1 MRIKIFIASLLKKF
15 RTFFVYHP
23 QWIPHLNGKSLIS
36 NEVIKSLAWHFLAF
50 IWGIVLIII
59 GKTWITEKWKGK
71 TDLTDEIDSFLELAD
86 KCFPNYLWLN
96 LLIILIII
104 TILLGLFIWLKRVWK
119 DQYLSLNRLTI
130 SVWLMVLLIILGK
143 SLVLAVLGKSSILVL
158 LLVLGKSLVSGKS
171 FTHVFCLLGLGYLY
185 IILCL
190 ALLIRI
196 ILELK
201 KLWSKRWQIGKIRQK
216 GERFITE
223 IPKAGLDMK
232 VRADYAKKVVRQLL
246 NTEISDEPFAVG
258 ITSEWGSGK
267 TSFLLDMKNEMKG
280 KCYILDFKPWN
291 CQTPDQIINEFFE
304 LLRKTIKDV
313 YSPLQKPILR
323 YAQLLSDVGL
333 PSYVKPIFY
342 FLPKMEPSIENYKT
356 KIKEGLKQIDK
367 PIVVTI
373 DDFDR
378 LAANEMFEV
387 LKLIR
392 ITAAFPNLIYVVCYD
407 KDYVVRQIQK
417 KGFSESDL
425 YLEKIFPLELS
436 LPKTEEESLMKTFRN
451 SLFYMNFMNGKR
463 ESLIRGLIYEDK
475 LMMVRLLPTY
485 RKMKRFARLLV
496 TNSTFITKKVGE
508 KNVDLYDLLLI
519 ELLHYCMH
527 DVYVAL
533 RDKPEELLYVKTDD
547 RTRQVRYCL
556 KDNILDILKDKNL
569 NTYEKQLLFK
579 CFDIRTDERTHHL
592 AYVDSYM
599 NYFCMSTPT
608 VMISKEEFALVI
620 SDRSTIRKNVQ
631 NWFRTLPGKKT
642 ESLYSR
648 MMSVRKK
655 ELSLEEWK
663 SYVYLMIAWMC
674 EANDDN
680 ISKVFEF
687 YLMKDNIRIE
697 SEENYLTANQYL
709 TAKLHLM
716 LKGPMVKRI
725 NVAKVLCGFY
735 DIIKDRQSDFL
746 LNCQEIKHYLK
757 LNFELYMGEKP
768 SKQDA
773 INVVALNGN
782 DLNLFVKANHI
793 DMFTKN
799 ALGTK
804 MVNVGKNLIID
815 SVIDYFGGYKEKSS
829 HIKEAQEMYGTNLNQ
844 YKTLPNIKDM
854 DLVQEKQ
861 YIFGNDD
868 KYQKYLDECFVKR

>member
-23 QWIPHLNGKSLIS
+23 QWIPHLNGKSLT
-36 NEVIKSLAWHFLAF
+36 NKEAIKSLAWHFLAF
-50 IWGIVLIII
+50 IWGVVLIVI
-59 GKTWITEKWKGK
+59 GKTWISEKWKGK
-71 TDLTDEIDSFLELAD
+71 IDLTDEIDSFLELAD

-96 LLIILIII
+96 LLITI
-104 TILLGLFIWLKRVWK
+104 TVLLGLFIWLKRVWK
-119 DQYLSLNRLTI
+119 DQYLSLNRMMI
-130 SVWLMVLLIILGK
+130 SVWLMILFIILGK
-143 SLVLAVLGKSSILVL
+143 SLVLALGE
-158 LLVLGKSLVSGKS
+158 KSLVLVKS
-171 FTHVFCLLGLGYLY
+171 FKHVLCVLSVGCLYM
-185 IILCL
+185 ILCL

-196 ILELK
+196 VFELK
-201 KLWSKRWQIGKIRQK
+201 KLWSERWQIGKIRPK
-216 GERFITE
+216 GGFITE

-232 VRADYAKKVVRQLL
+232 VRDDYAKKVVRQLL
-246 NTEISDEPFAVG
+246 NTEISDSSFAIG

-267 TSFLLDMKNEMKG
+267 TSFLYDMKKEMAG

-304 LLRKTIKDV
+304 LFRKKIKDV

-333 PSYVKPIFY
+333 PSYVKPIFN
-342 FLPKMEPSIENYKT
+342 FLPKMEQSIENYKT
-356 KIKEGLKQIDK
+356 KIEEGLKQLDK

-373 DDFDR
+373 DDIDR
-378 LAANEMFEV
+378 LAADEMFEV
-387 LKLIR
+387 LRLIR
-392 ITAAFPNLIYVVCYD
+392 NTAAFPNLIYVVCYD

-417 KGFSESDL
+417 KGISESDL

-436 LPKTEEESLMKTFRN
+436 LPKTEEESLMETFRH
-451 SLFYMNFMNGKR
+451 SLICMNFMHGRR
-463 ESLIRGLIYEDK
+463 ESLIRGLTQEDE
-475 LMMVRLLPTY
+475 LMLVRLLPTY
-485 RKMKRFARLLV
+485 RKMKGFARLLV
-496 TNSTFITKKVGE
+496 TNGTFITKKVGE
-508 KNVDLYDLLLI
+508 KNIDLYDLLLI
-519 ELLHYCMH
+519 ELLHFCRQ
-527 DVYVAL
+527 DVYVTL
-533 RDKPEELLYVKTDD
+533 RDKPEELLYVGTDD
-547 RTRQVRYCL
+547 RTRQVRYYL
-556 KDNILDILKDKNL
+556 QDNILKILKDKRL
-569 NTYEKQLLFK
+569 GTYEERLLYK
-579 CFDIRTDERTHHL
+579 CFDIRADERTNHL

-631 NWFRTLPGKKT
+631 NWFRKFPAKKT

-648 MMSVRKK
+648 MMGVRKK

-687 YLMKDNIRIE
+687 YLLKDNLRIE
-697 SEENYLTANQYL
+697 SEENHLTANQYL

-716 LKGPMVKRI
+716 LKGPMVNRI
-725 NVAKVLCGFY
+725 NVAKVLCGY
-735 DIIKDRQSDFL
+735 YGIIKDRQLDFL
-746 LNCQEIKHYLK
+746 LNCEEIIQCLK
-757 LNFELYMGEKP
+757 LNFNIYMGEKP

-793 DMFTKN
+793 AKYEDN
-799 ALGTK
+799 ELLGSS
-804 MVNVGKNLIID
+804 MISCENLIIGF
-815 SVIDYFGGYKEKSS
+815 VIDYFGGYEEKSS
-829 HIKEAQEMYGTNLNQ
+829 HIKEAQEMYGTNLNR

-854 DLVQEKQ
+854 NLEQEKK
-861 YIFGNDD
+861 YIFGNED
-868 KYQKYLDECFVKR
+868 KYHKYLDECFVKI